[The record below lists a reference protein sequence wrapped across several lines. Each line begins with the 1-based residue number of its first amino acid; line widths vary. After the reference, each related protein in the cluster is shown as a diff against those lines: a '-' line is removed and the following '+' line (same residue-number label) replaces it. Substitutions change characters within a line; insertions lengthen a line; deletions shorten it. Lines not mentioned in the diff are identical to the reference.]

1 MSDPVPG
8 EALHTAFDDVSL
20 RRYAAKM
27 NIPSFTS
34 LSVELLGLAA
44 STVAVI
50 LCAERDF
57 RMCHRR
63 LLSDKLQVMGAR
75 VVHILDSNSSMEHT
89 PHPDL
94 ALSKGEMIYAKRQL
108 QLIE

>member
-1 MSDPVPG
+1 
-8 EALHTAFDDVSL
+8 
-20 RRYAAKM
+20 M
-27 NIPSFTS
+27 NTPEFTYQA
-34 LSVELLGLAA
+34 ETLLGLAA

-75 VVHILDSNSSMEHT
+75 VVHIADLESASVHSL
-89 PHPDL
+89 HPDMT
-94 ALSKGEMIYAKRQL
+94 LSNGELIYTARQM
-108 QLIE
+108 QLID